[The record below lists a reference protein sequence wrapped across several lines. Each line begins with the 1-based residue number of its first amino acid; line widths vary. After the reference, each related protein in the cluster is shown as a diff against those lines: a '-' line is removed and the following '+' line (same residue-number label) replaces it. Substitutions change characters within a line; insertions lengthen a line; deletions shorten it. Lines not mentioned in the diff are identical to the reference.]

1 MLMPLVL
8 PVSVGLGRESEVT
21 QEVRDTAKKLA
32 YATLYGQGAEALGRE
47 LGIARWQAQNLI
59 SDFHGRYPGLK
70 VFAEQTRASCR
81 QVGGWVWSCSPPDA
95 GGRGGRD

>member
-1 MLMPLVL
+1 MDAHAPTACVCR
-8 PVSVGLGRESEVT
+8 LGRESEVT

-81 QVGGWVWSCSPPDA
+81 QVGHAVPA
-95 GGRGGRD
+95 LHLMQEAEGRG